1 MIAELVPAEVAA
13 VQYFGDPDVTPPVFA
28 QEAALVER
36 ALISRRAEF
45 RTVRA
50 CAREAMGQLGFAP
63 VPILH
68 GAQGEPLWP
77 AGLVGSMAHCAGY
90 RVAVL
95 ARAEEFAMIG
105 VDAEPDEACP
115 DEGIRELIAGPAE
128 LAMLAR
134 LAESHPD
141 IAWDRLL
148 FSAKECVYKAWYPL
162 ARRWLGFEH
171 AAVVL
176 EPETET
182 FTAHLLAPGPVVND
196 VRLTV
201 LRGRWA
207 ARHGLIVTAITVPAT
222 GGRSASAGSIATG
235 SEFLRDVRA

>member
-1 MIAELVPAEVAA
+1 MIAELVPAGVAA
-13 VQYFGDPDVTPPVFA
+13 VQSFGDPELTPPVFA
-28 QEAALVER
+28 EEAALVER

-50 CAREAMGQLGFAP
+50 CAREAMGRLGFAP
-63 VPILH
+63 APVLH
-68 GAQGEPLWP
+68 GTRGEPLWP
-77 AGLVGSMAHCAGY
+77 AGLVGSMSHCAGY

-95 ARAEEFAMIG
+95 ARAEEFALIG

-115 DEGIRELIAGPAE
+115 DEGIRELIAGPDE
-128 LAMLAR
+128 LAMLAA

-176 EPETET
+176 EPETKT
-182 FTAHLLAPGPVVND
+182 FTARLLAPGPLVND
-196 VRLTV
+196 IRLTE

-207 ARHGLIVTAITVPAT
+207 ARHGLLVTAITVPAT
-222 GGRSASAGSIATG
+222 GDRSPSAGSHKN
-235 SEFLRDVRA
+235 

>member
-1 MIAELVPAEVAA
+1 M
-13 VQYFGDPDVTPPVFA
+13 QCFGDPDVTPPVFA

-63 VPILH
+63 TPILH
-68 GAQGEPLWP
+68 GVQGEPLWP

-95 ARAEEFAMIG
+95 AKAEEFAMIG
-105 VDAEPDEACP
+105 VDAEPDKACP
-115 DEGIRELIAGPAE
+115 DEEIRELIAGPKE
-128 LAMLAR
+128 LAMLAG
-134 LAESHPD
+134 LAASHPD
-141 IAWDRLL
+141 VAWDRLL

-176 EPETET
+176 EPETGT

-196 VRLTV
+196 VRLPV
-201 LRGRWA
+201 LQGRWA
-207 ARHGLIVTAITVPAT
+207 ARHGLIVTAIAVPAA
-222 GGRSASAGSIATG
+222 GSRSASADSIETSG
-235 SEFLRDVRA
+235 DFLRDVRA